1 MTAPAGSR
9 HPERAPDRGRAKDL
23 VLALCL
29 WAFAPAW
36 ASQGDERQAARETE
50 FDGLH
55 LLGDIMRGVQFGYVE
70 TDTRPSEGMYVCGAL
85 RRGEADVAA
94 ATVASALQSLPVGAL
109 AKLRLRYV
117 ILCGGAT
124 AGGQRIGGI
133 PVPPLDLLMLD
144 AGDDASL
151 QHRTL
156 HELYHLLEYRFGGIG
171 DAEWAAQFG
180 GGYSNQYPGMLRKAP
195 LGSGKPGFATGYGET
210 YPHEDRAELFAH
222 MVLSPRE
229 LAGLIGSRG
238 DAVLKRKVDFLSDK
252 CERAIGLAVTLP
264 R

>member
-1 MTAPAGSR
+1 MTPR
-9 HPERAPDRGRAKDL
+9 RAAIL
-23 VLALCL
+23 LALGL
-29 WAFAPAW
+29 AALAGG
-36 ASQGDERQAARETE
+36 ASAGHGDERQAARETE

-55 LLGDIMRGVQFGYVE
+55 LLGEIMRGVHFGYVE
-70 TDTRPSEGMYVCGAL
+70 IDTRPSEGMYVCGAL
-85 RRGEADVAA
+85 RRGDAAAAA
-94 ATVASALQSLPVGAL
+94 ATVATALQSLPDGAL
-109 AKLRLRYV
+109 SKLRLRYV
-117 ILCGGAT
+117 IVCGGAT

-144 AGDDASL
+144 ASDDLSM

-156 HELYHLLEYRFGGIG
+156 HELYHLIEYRFGGIG
-171 DAEWAAQFG
+171 DAEWTAQFG

-195 LGSGKPGFATGYGET
+195 LGSGKPGFATAYGET

-222 MVLSPRE
+222 MVLNPRE

-238 DAVLKRKVDFLSDK
+238 DAVLRRKVDFLSDK
-252 CERAIGLAVTLP
+252 LDRAIGLAVSLP

>member
-1 MTAPAGSR
+1 VRLLALGLALAAPPAPAG
-9 HPERAPDRGRAKDL
+9 H
-23 VLALCL
+23 
-29 WAFAPAW
+29 
-36 ASQGDERQAARETE
+36 GDERQAARETE
-50 FDGLH
+50 FDGLR
-55 LLGDIMRGVQFGYVE
+55 LLDTTVRGVHFGYVE
-70 TDTRPSEGMYVCGAL
+70 VDTRPSEGMYLCGAL
-85 RRGEADVAA
+85 RRGEADSA
-94 ATVASALQSLPVGAL
+94 ATSVGAALQNLPDGAL

-144 AGDDASL
+144 AGDDVSM

-171 DAEWAAQFG
+171 DAEWSAQFG
-180 GGYSNQYPGMLRKAP
+180 GGYSNRYPGLLHKAP
-195 LGSGKPGFATGYGET
+195 LGSGKPGFATAYGET

-222 MVLSPRE
+222 MVLNPRE

-238 DAVLKRKVDFLSDK
+238 DTVLKRKVDFLSDK
-252 CERAIGLAVTLP
+252 LDRAIGLAVTLP